1 MKCVFLIQFYTI
13 LASYHDDQ
21 DDVHLHFDF
30 GNNVDNEVE
39 FETEAAGK

>member
-1 MKCVFLIQFYTI
+1 MKFFFLIQFYTI
-13 LASYHDDQ
+13 LASDQ

-39 FETEAAGK
+39 FQTEAAGK